1 MFNIIAT
8 LSVVNMKLLKM
19 TNPLYRISA
28 VLAISLSVVVS
39 CTRTAKDY
47 IASIPSEFDE
57 YCQNAFDQ
65 WQIPAMS
72 VVVVKDNEV
81 VYLKGFGKTK
91 QDETGV
97 PVDPEKTQF
106 VLASTTK
113 AMTGSLLAMVVD
125 QYDVDWTDPVK
136 KHLPD
141 FRMYDPW
148 VSENMMVGEVNSHH
162 NGWKEYAMDDLPF
175 FGYDRDDL
183 YHIFAAIKPTYGF
196 RTKYAYNNEMYT
208 VDAKIIEKYTGM
220 SWDDAMAEKM
230 FKPLGM
236 VHSTTGAKAYRTSP
250 DLAYGYR
257 VHYDPDKDDM
267 YLEPRDDRED
277 AFTWLSAVAPAAFV
291 MTTAS
296 DMANY
301 IKMHLGHGVFEG
313 DTLITR
319 KNHDYLFAP
328 QSVSGFSDNLIR
340 TYGQGWG
347 VEQNSKVRYIRH
359 TGLGYGYTSLVGLVP
374 ELNLGFAFMS
384 TNGTTSNSLEGMGQK
399 LIDMYLG
406 IDGEDYALVNL
417 EKYKDSKRVSSPE
430 DKPVEVKDPTLPLS
444 KYVGRYAQEQFGQA
458 SVTLEDDALHFR
470 LRKVDSVLKHVTG
483 DTFSFHVD
491 GAGHFDLTFKVEGG
505 VSKSLTFDIGDPI
518 CDLVRVR

>member
-1 MFNIIAT
+1 MRVA
-8 LSVVNMKLLKM
+8 LSLILSAAVSVSAFSQNVVQ
-19 TNPLYRISA
+19 R
-28 VLAISLSVVVS
+28 
-39 CTRTAKDY
+39 
-47 IASIPSEFDE
+47 FDA
-57 YCQNAFDQ
+57 YCQKTFEEWNV
-65 WQIPAMS
+65 PAMS
-72 VVVVKDNEV
+72 VVVVKDGEV
-81 VYLKGFGKTK
+81 AYLKGFGVTK
-91 QDETGV
+91 ADGSGR
-97 PVDPEKTQF
+97 PVDPETTQF

-113 AMTGSLLAMVVD
+113 AFTGALLATVVD
-125 QYDVDWTDPVK
+125 QGDVRWEDPVK
-136 KHLPD
+136 VHLPD

-148 VSENMMVGEVNSHH
+148 VTDHMMVGEVNSHH

-175 FGYDRDDL
+175 FGYDRDGL
-183 YHIFAAIKPTYGF
+183 YGLFAAIRPSCDF
-196 RTKYAYNNEMYT
+196 RTEYAYNNEMYT
-208 VDAKIIEKYTGM
+208 VSAKIIEKYTGM
-220 SWDDAMAEKM
+220 SWDDAMAERI

-236 VHSTTGAKAYRTSP
+236 SHSTTGAKAYRTSP

-257 VHYDPDKDDM
+257 VHYDPDGDRM
-267 YLEPRDDRED
+267 WLEPRDDRED

-296 DMANY
+296 DMASWL
-301 IKMHLGHGVFEG
+301 KLHLGHGVFEG
-313 DTLITR
+313 DTLIPR
-319 KNHDYLFAP
+319 ANHDYLFKP
-328 QSVSGFSDNLIR
+328 QTVSAFSDSLIR

-430 DKPVEVKDPTLPLS
+430 DKPVEVKEPTLPLS